1 MITIREEFEDRSEL
15 LAADGPLELDSRSA
29 DHLVCVDRCD
39 NDIREA
45 DRNGYP
51 IHLIGV
57 QKSEAR
63 EEKMTDHDVS
73 YFVLVS
79 SLNAVEEDYA
89 PECVKKDNAQS
100 QSGARDEEH
109 VRAALQSHCSG
120 TDCVSEDVYT
130 LKQLEQ
136 RKKVNEL
143 RRHQNIAYQLTPDMR
158 PKPSPAT

>member
-1 MITIREEFEDRSEL
+1 M
-15 LAADGPLELDSRSA
+15 AADGPLELDSRSA

-45 DRNGYP
+45 DRNCYP

-63 EEKMTDHDVS
+63 EEKMTEHDVS

-100 QSGARDEEH
+100 QSSTRDEEQ

-143 RRHQNIAYQLTPDMR
+143 RPHQNNAYQLTPDMR